1 MTLAEAITILAT
13 AGCRI
18 VADPSGG
25 IALDVPPGSTVTSEV
40 LAVLSAHREQLA
52 AVATPAE
59 ATAGDLHQYLAIKGI
74 TGSAAELVEH
84 AVATFNVKHQAI
96 TVERDHAEPEP
107 VFFEEGVPFI
117 TLVDTEW
124 AAADGGTSI
133 IPGGSLGLAIP
144 QVWAIDDPFERH
156 GIEGIL
162 ESIKRRKLPRHIPVW
177 LDGHA
182 RVIEI
187 TLVDFEHAVATP
199 GMNLMP
205 WRPQPHK
212 EPRS

>member
-25 IALDVPPGSTVTSEV
+25 IALVVPPGSTVTSEV

-59 ATAGDLHQYLAIKGI
+59 ATAGDLHEYLAIKGI
-74 TGSAAELVEH
+74 TGAAAELVEH
-84 AVATFNVKHQAI
+84 AAATFNVKHQAI
-96 TVERDHAEPEP
+96 TVDRDEVDAPP

-124 AAADGGTSI
+124 AAAGGGTSI

-156 GIEGIL
+156 GIEAIL
-162 ESIKRRKLPRHIPVW
+162 ESIRRRKLPRHIPVW

>member
-1 MTLAEAITILAT
+1 MTLAEAITLLAT

-18 VADPSGG
+18 VADHSGG
-25 IALDVPPGSTVTSEV
+25 IALDVPPGSTVPCQVLDV
-40 LAVLSAHREQLA
+40 LAAHRDQLA

-59 ATAGDLHQYLAIKGI
+59 ATAGDLHEYLAIKGI
-74 TGSAAELVEH
+74 TGQAAELVEH
-84 AVATFNVKHQAI
+84 AAATFNVKHQAI
-96 TVERDHAEPEP
+96 TIERDDVEPPP

-124 AAADGGTSI
+124 AAAGGGTSI
-133 IPGGSLGLAIP
+133 IPGGTLGLAIP
-144 QVWAIDDPFERH
+144 QVWAIDDPFERN
-156 GIEGIL
+156 GIEAIL

-199 GMNLMP
+199 GMNLVP
-205 WRPQPHK
+205 WRPQHQQEAK
-212 EPRS
+212 

>member
-1 MTLAEAITILAT
+1 MTLADAFHALTT
-13 AGCRI
+13 TGCRLE
-18 VADPSGG
+18 ADPAGG
-25 IALDVPPGSTVTSEV
+25 ITLIVPDGTTVPAEVLDV
-40 LAVLSAHREQLA
+40 LRAHREQLTA
-52 AVATPAE
+52 ALAPPPP
-59 ATAGDLHQYLAIKGI
+59 AGDLRQYLGTKGI
-74 TGSAAELVEH
+74 TCAAAELVEH
-84 AVATFNVKHQAI
+84 AAATFNVKHQAI
-96 TVERDHAEPEP
+96 TVERDNAEPEP
-107 VFFEEGVPFI
+107 VFFQEGVPFI

-124 AAADGGTSI
+124 SAAGGGTSI

-144 QVWAIDDPFERH
+144 QVWAIDDPSERH

-177 LDGHA
+177 LDGQA

>member
-1 MTLAEAITILAT
+1 MTLADAITLLAT

-18 VADPSGG
+18 VADHDGG

-59 ATAGDLHQYLAIKGI
+59 APVDDLHQYLAIKGI

-96 TVERDHAEPEP
+96 TIERDEVEAPP

-117 TLVDTEW
+117 TLIDTEW
-124 AAADGGTSI
+124 SVAGGGTSI

-144 QVWAIDDPFERH
+144 QVWAIDDLFERH

>member
-1 MTLAEAITILAT
+1 MTLADAITTIAT

-18 VADPSGG
+18 VADHSGG
-25 IALDVPPGSTVTSEV
+25 IALEVPPGATVAADV

-59 ATAGDLHQYLAIKGI
+59 PVAGDLHEYLAIKGI
-74 TGSAAELVEH
+74 TGAAAELVEH
-84 AVATFNVKHQAI
+84 AAATFNVKHQAI
-96 TVERDHAEPEP
+96 TVERDNAEPEP
-107 VFFEEGVPFI
+107 VFFEDGVPFI

-124 AAADGGTSI
+124 AAAGGGTSI

-144 QVWAIDDPFERH
+144 QVWAIDGRFERH
-156 GIEGIL
+156 GIEAIL

-187 TLVDFEHAVATP
+187 TIVDFEHAVAAP

-205 WRPQPHK
+205 WRPQTHH
-212 EPRS
+212 ED

>member
-1 MTLAEAITILAT
+1 MTLAEAITTIAT

-18 VADPSGG
+18 VADHDGG

-59 ATAGDLHQYLAIKGI
+59 APAGDLHEYLAIKGI
-74 TGSAAELVEH
+74 TGPAAELVEH
-84 AVATFNVKHQAI
+84 AAATFNIKHQAI
-96 TVERDHAEPEP
+96 TIERDDAEPEV
-107 VFFEEGVPFI
+107 VFFEEGLPFI

-124 AAADGGTSI
+124 SAAGGGTSV

-144 QVWAIDDPFERH
+144 QVWAIGDRFERN
-156 GIEGIL
+156 GIEAIL

-177 LDGHA
+177 LDGQA

-205 WRPQPHK
+205 WRPQTPGS
-212 EPRS
+212 PRP

>member
-1 MTLAEAITILAT
+1 MTLADAFHALTT
-13 AGCRI
+13 TGCRLE
-18 VADPSGG
+18 ADPAGG
-25 IALDVPPGSTVTSEV
+25 ITLIVPDGTAVPAEVLDV
-40 LAVLSAHREQLA
+40 LRAHREQLTA
-52 AVATPAE
+52 ALAPPPP
-59 ATAGDLHQYLAIKGI
+59 AGDLRQYLGTKGI
-74 TGSAAELVEH
+74 TGAAAELVEH
-84 AVATFNVKHQAI
+84 AAATFNVKHQAI
-96 TVERDHAEPEP
+96 TVDRDEVDAPP
-107 VFFEEGVPFI
+107 AFFEEGVPFI

-124 AAADGGTSI
+124 AAAGGGTSI

-205 WRPQPHK
+205 WRPQTPGS
-212 EPRS
+212 PRP

>member
-1 MTLAEAITILAT
+1 MTLADAITTIAT

-18 VADPSGG
+18 VADSSGG
-25 IALDVPPGSTVTSEV
+25 IALEVPPGSTVAAEV

-59 ATAGDLHQYLAIKGI
+59 APAGDLHQYLAIKGI
-74 TGSAAELVEH
+74 TGAAAELVEH
-84 AVATFNVKHQAI
+84 AAATFDVKHQAI
-96 TVERDHAEPEP
+96 TIERDDAEHEP

-117 TLVDTEW
+117 TLADTEW
-124 AAADGGTSI
+124 SAAGGGTAI
-133 IPGGSLGLAIP
+133 IPGGTLGLAIP
-144 QVWAIDDPFERH
+144 QVWAIADRFERH
-156 GIEGIL
+156 GIEAIL
-162 ESIKRRKLPRHIPVW
+162 ESIRRRKLPKHIPVW
-177 LDGHA
+177 LEGQA

-187 TLVDFEHAVATP
+187 TLIDFEHAVATP

-205 WRPQPHK
+205 WRQMTHE

>member
-40 LAVLSAHREQLA
+40 LAVLSAHREQIA

-74 TGSAAELVEH
+74 TGAAAELVEH
-84 AVATFNVKHQAI
+84 AAATFNVKHQAI
-96 TVERDHAEPEP
+96 KVERDDAEPEP

-124 AAADGGTSI
+124 SAAGGGTSI

-144 QVWAIDDPFERH
+144 QVRAIDDRFERH

-177 LDGHA
+177 LDGQA

-187 TLVDFEHAVATP
+187 TLIDFEHAVATP

>member
-59 ATAGDLHQYLAIKGI
+59 ATAGDLHQYLGTKGI
-74 TGSAAELVEH
+74 TGAAAELVEH
-84 AVATFNVKHQAI
+84 AAATFNVKHQAI
-96 TVERDHAEPEP
+96 TVDRDEVDAPP
-107 VFFEEGVPFI
+107 AFFEEGVPFI

-124 AAADGGTSI
+124 SAAGGGTSI

-144 QVWAIDDPFERH
+144 QVWAIDDRFERH
-156 GIEGIL
+156 GIEAIL

-205 WRPQPHK
+205 WRPQTH
-212 EPRS
+212 ERPRS